1 MKPLIN
7 KIIRRLSVFPIS
19 FVICHY
25 PLIILYIIELIIDYK
40 FQIIN
45 NITRIILGLNGLAFS
60 IIYI

>member
-1 MKPLIN
+1 MKPLIK
-7 KIIRRLSVFPIS
+7 KIISRLSVFSIS

-40 FQIIN
+40 FEIIN
-45 NITRIILGLNGLAFS
+45 NIARIILGLKGLIFS